1 MCVADQALG
10 DAKKTVTPRAA
21 AFALMGMLNWIYQ
34 WYRPDG
40 SLQEESLVQQ
50 YTEIFFP
57 GGVRVSEVFALDEL
71 LAKRLQ
77 AGRSY
82 LEFLRVPAMSAG
94 VYVLP
99 TGAHDP
105 QQPHHQDEIYYV
117 VRGKAKMRL
126 GDERAEER
134 FVGEGSII
142 FVEAGLEHRFFDVEE
157 ELVLLVVFA
166 PEES

>member
-1 MCVADQALG
+1 M
-10 DAKKTVTPRAA
+10 T
-21 AFALMGMLNWIYQ
+21 
-34 WYRPDG
+34 
-40 SLQEESLVQQ
+40 
-50 YTEIFFP
+50 
-57 GGVRVSEVFALDEL
+57 EVFALDQL

-99 TGAHDP
+99 AGAPDP

-126 GDERAEER
+126 RSGGRTNDRSKERGDERVEER
-134 FVGEGSII
+134 SVGTGSVI
-142 FVEAGLEHRFFDVEE
+142 FVEAGLEHRFFDIEE
-157 ELVLLVVFA
+157 ELVVLVVFA
-166 PEES
+166 PEEVPTL

>member
-1 MCVADQALG
+1 MSIRRASIR
-10 DAKKTVTPRAA
+10 KT
-21 AFALMGMLNWIYQ
+21 
-34 WYRPDG
+34 
-40 SLQEESLVQQ
+40 
-50 YTEIFFP
+50 
-57 GGVRVSEVFALDEL
+57 EVFALDQL

-99 TGAHDP
+99 AGAPDP

-126 GDERAEER
+126 GGNERAEER
-134 FVGEGSII
+134 AEERSVREGSVI

-157 ELVLLVVFA
+157 ELVVLVVFA
-166 PEES
+166 PEEIST